1 MRLSTIDFGSLFSYA
16 PWGTLDAYLRSKTF
30 RTILKNDEY
39 LVSRSNKIL
48 MSDYIADEIKKN
60 IQSLPFAD
68 YFNTNTI
75 LVPTPTS
82 SLITLGSLWVPQR
95 IARALV
101 RKGLGKTVIECV
113 KRVKALPRSS
123 KSLASNRPKAQDHYD
138 SVEVEN
144 ILSNPTE
151 ILLIDDVVTRG
162 ATLLGVANKL
172 ADAFPNAR
180 IHGFAAL
187 RTISDSDQFIKI
199 NDSCVGKI
207 KLIGNETYR
216 DP

>member
-1 MRLSTIDFGSLFSYA
+1 M
-16 PWGTLDAYLRSKTF
+16 
-30 RTILKNDEY
+30 
-39 LVSRSNKIL
+39 
-48 MSDYIADEIKKN
+48 
-60 IQSLPFAD
+60 
-68 YFNTNTI
+68 
-75 LVPTPTS
+75 VPTPTS
-82 SLITLGSLWVPQR
+82 SLITPGSLWVPQR
-95 IARALV
+95 IAKALV

-172 ADAFPNAR
+172 ADAFLTHVSMVLLLYELFPIR
-180 IHGFAAL
+180 ISL
-187 RTISDSDQFIKI
+187 L
-199 NDSCVGKI
+199 
-207 KLIGNETYR
+207 KLMTHA
-216 DP
+216 

>member
-48 MSDYIADEIKKN
+48 MSDYIA
-60 IQSLPFAD
+60 
-68 YFNTNTI
+68 
-75 LVPTPTS
+75 
-82 SLITLGSLWVPQR
+82 
-95 IARALV
+95 
-101 RKGLGKTVIECV
+101 
-113 KRVKALPRSS
+113 
-123 KSLASNRPKAQDHYD
+123 
-138 SVEVEN
+138 
-144 ILSNPTE
+144 
-151 ILLIDDVVTRG
+151 
-162 ATLLGVANKL
+162 
-172 ADAFPNAR
+172 
-180 IHGFAAL
+180 GFAAL

-207 KLIGNETYR
+207 KLIGNETFR

>member
-16 PWGTLDAYLRSKTF
+16 PWGTLDAHLRSKTF

-39 LVSRSNKIL
+39 LVSRS
-48 MSDYIADEIKKN
+48 
-60 IQSLPFAD
+60 
-68 YFNTNTI
+68 
-75 LVPTPTS
+75 
-82 SLITLGSLWVPQR
+82 
-95 IARALV
+95 
-101 RKGLGKTVIECV
+101 
-113 KRVKALPRSS
+113 
-123 KSLASNRPKAQDHYD
+123 
-138 SVEVEN
+138 
-144 ILSNPTE
+144 TE

-187 RTISDSDQFIKI
+187 RTISDPNQFIRI

-207 KLIGNETYR
+207 KLIDNETYR